1 MAHDPHANAFIKN
14 LKDGVKHADALQKP
28 FLDRFMHG
36 SKEVP
41 TKQDVEDYKKLYTQM
56 EQMSHVMWAD
66 INECERAM
74 GGFGGPA
81 DTWFS
86 SLRQSIAALARRVH

>member
-1 MAHDPHANAFIKN
+1 
-14 LKDGVKHADALQKP
+14 VKHADAPQKP
-28 FLDRFMHG
+28 FLDRFMKG

-41 TKQDVEDYKKLYTQM
+41 TKQDVEDYKKLYSQM
-56 EQMSHVMWAD
+56 EQMSQAMWAD
-66 INECERAM
+66 IECQRAM

-86 SLRQSIAALARRVH
+86 SFRQSVNALARRAH